1 MHQTAGD
8 CGRWGWHMSARLRD
22 MSILYVEDD
31 DAIREHMSDFLNRR
45 FEQVLMAE
53 NGAEGLDVYHRKV
66 PDIVM
71 TDLKMP
77 VMDGLEMTRAILE
90 ENDKAAIIVTSAHN
104 ETKYLLG
111 AIELGISQYLLKP
124 LEREKLDASLQHCI
138 EIVRKARMQHEREK
152 YISAAYQSMNSL
164 IDYGEENF
172 NSTPDHVVE
181 LDWPLDRVVENILGG
196 GNSASANCPEN
207 LIMTM
212 THGLAGQPEWLWF
225 EMGHGKPVQRACYF
239 DHPELDLNALVGNHT
254 LYYVNEGDPL
264 PDDPFLG
271 SFVEHFSRH
280 GEQLKNLVWYRNGFR
295 IICTM
300 NYPDQVTSCDAAM
313 VKNMAVQ
320 TRYIDTISA
329 QRHQTEEAF
338 QYTIISLARAAEA
351 NDEDTGN
358 HILRV
363 GEFCAAF
370 CRHIGYPDELANIIS
385 LQSQL
390 HDVGKIHIP
399 PEILKKPGKLTDAE
413 LALVR
418 EHPLFGAKI
427 IGNHPRLEIARTI
440 ALYHHERWDGSG
452 YPFGLSQTSI
462 PLDAR
467 IAALADTYDALRN
480 KRIYKPAFDHFTAY
494 RIIVEGDGRTEPTH
508 FDPELLRIYKNIDR
522 ELEEVYERFTP
533 PK

>member
-1 MHQTAGD
+1 MN
-8 CGRWGWHMSARLRD
+8 ARLKD

-31 DAIREHMSDFLNRR
+31 DGIREHMSDFLNRR
-45 FEQVLMAE
+45 FEEVLTAE
-53 NGAEGLDVYHRKV
+53 NGAEGLDMYQRKA

-124 LEREKLDASLQHCI
+124 LEREKLDASLQHCV
-138 EIVRKARMQHEREK
+138 EIVRKARMMHEREK
-152 YISAAYQSMNSL
+152 FISAAYQSINSL
-164 IDYGEENF
+164 IDYGEERF
-172 NSTPDHVVE
+172 NNSLNQAIE
-181 LDWPLDRVVENILGG
+181 LDWPLDRVVNNILGG
-196 GNSASANCPEN
+196 GSGAPANCPKN

-225 EMGHGKPVQRACYF
+225 EMGKGRSMQKACYF
-239 DHPELDLNALVGNHT
+239 DHPELDLSAPVGNHT

-271 SFVEHFSRH
+271 NFVEHFSRY
-280 GEQLKNLVWYRNGFR
+280 GERLNNLVWYRNGSR
-295 IICTM
+295 IICAV
-300 NYPDQVTSCDAAM
+300 NYPEPISSCDAAM
-313 VKNMAVQ
+313 VKNLAVQ

-370 CRHIGYPDELANIIS
+370 CRHIGYPDELADIIS

-413 LALVR
+413 MALIR

-452 YPFGLSQTSI
+452 YPYGLSQTAI

-480 KRIYKPAFDHFTAY
+480 KRIYKPAFDHATAY
-494 RIIVEGDGRTEPTH
+494 RIILEGDGRTEPVH
-508 FDPELLRIYKNIDR
+508 FDPELLHVFKNINM
-522 ELEEVYERFTP
+522 ELEEAYERFTP
-533 PK
+533 IR